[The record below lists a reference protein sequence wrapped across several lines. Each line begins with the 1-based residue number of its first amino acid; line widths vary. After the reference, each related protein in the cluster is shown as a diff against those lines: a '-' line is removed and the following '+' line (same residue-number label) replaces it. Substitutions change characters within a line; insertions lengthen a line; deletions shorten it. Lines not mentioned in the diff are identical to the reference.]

1 MMPHDPTI
9 WNTSKLFSSDSVAE
23 PLLIASELKFSPAVE
38 VDDAQE
44 HLKRRTLERLN
55 EVLR

>member
-1 MMPHDPTI
+1 MPHDPTI